1 MSISI
6 IYGEALTSLGYGR
19 ALFDKLVAG
28 ESGLKKADSVFDN
41 LPNPE
46 LAGMVGTIEGVVG
59 EERIPQILDKAF
71 HTILPSIAFSADLV
85 VAGCSFGDLAGP
97 DAANPHA
104 ALVKAMKKVWPSTIP
119 PTTLVSTAC
128 SSGTD
133 AIIVAAQ
140 AIISGLADIVTVIG
154 FDSLGAGKLIQH
166 IALGTQSADRA
177 RPFDGARSGTSFGE
191 ACGVM
196 VLANDSGMERLKAQ
210 RIGRI
215 ANFGLSSDA
224 YDIAAPHP
232 EGIHAGNAIRMAT
245 KGLNLDELGYINSHG
260 SGTNLNDQAEAGAL
274 RLVFGDFL
282 DQAIVGGT
290 KGALGHSL
298 GATGVVEAII
308 TLQAMNNSV
317 YPPTTGLLKLDQRIA
332 VPILQQSCIRGSTHK
347 FGLTTTFGFGGVN
360 SALLIEASQ
369 C

>member
-19 ALFDKLVAG
+19 ELFDKLVAG
-28 ESGLKKADSVFDN
+28 ESGLKKADVVFDN

-59 EERIPQILDKAF
+59 EERIPQILDRAF
-71 HTILPSIAFSADLV
+71 HRILPSIVFASDLV
-85 VAGCSFGDLAGP
+85 VGGCSFGDLAGP
-97 DAANPHA
+97 EAGNPHA
-104 ALVKAMKKVWPSTIP
+104 ALVKAMKKIWPSTIP
-119 PTTLVSTAC
+119 PTTLVSSAC

-140 AIISGLADIVTVIG
+140 AISSGLANIVTVIG

-196 VLANDSGMERLKAQ
+196 VLANDCGMKKLKTQ

-215 ANFGLSSDA
+215 ANFGLSSDS

-232 EGIHAGNAIRMAT
+232 EGIHASNAIRMAT
-245 KGLNLDELGYINSHG
+245 KGLNLDELGYINVHG
-260 SGTNLNDQAEAGAL
+260 SGTSLNDQAEAAAL

-282 DQAIVGGT
+282 DQAIIGGT

-308 TLQAMNNSV
+308 TLQAMNNSI
-317 YPPTTGLLKLDQRIA
+317 YPPTTGLLNLDQQIA
-332 VPILQQSCIRGSTHK
+332 APILQKSSTRGSTHK